1 MPFYKYHMQTKF
13 NDIFNDNK
21 TDLHSLDDVAR
32 YLGEDVAKVEKI
44 VSERAS
50 FTKEQALQ
58 LADKFGYVPGFFLGV
73 DMPGDWVDAQ
83 DMPAFERF
91 MGNEKRR
98 VPIERSDLSFIE
110 QENLITRSAEL
121 YFKQLAQD
129 KYPG

>member
-110 QENLITRSAEL
+110 QENLIT
-121 YFKQLAQD
+121 
-129 KYPG
+129 